1 MFYLKNAVNAIASSS
16 NENARELISED
27 SIKVKSNVSNVFSA
41 EGYSRF
47 SRLSLFVTEDEY
59 SLVIGKH
66 RFPLSWTMDIDPKPF
81 SLVTSSIPDDE
92 LHLFCPDGKFFYFL
106 FSSSGSKENFQI
118 SLGGCLADLACMNA
132 LEPLPSGRLSIAKMG
147 RCLEI
152 CQLLSAEE
160 RPLLKRL
167 QEILSVRRRISRAI
181 LKMKNDPSSLSR
193 SELKS
198 LIATTSMD
206 AVWTSDNDVAFLHR
220 ILEQSTVEDIEVLCK
235 ELAYDETED
244 AIASDWNWGEASAEP
259 MVVELALQASSTNNN
274 YSEELRPNL
283 TNSSAMTTESDHD
296 SSTLDCPVL
305 AAVSWSSEPPV
316 TPAKPIVN
324 DNLVDMQGHVS
335 ESALHSQQLYFSP
348 NKTTIPIEEVVASPV
363 IEVKASCPLM
373 NADVEMPQI
382 IPMEGEVSTNTTN
395 HVNDGELPKKQARKK
410 KRRVMLNGIDLETLK
425 QPIIASEATFSNA
438 VVEVEVNAETVFIGS
453 SGSHKQSNQNKMEVE
468 KQVSESVVEIME
480 HIVES
485 CVAEADC
492 TISMETK
499 ATENTVES
507 CVAEADCTI
516 SMETKATENTVE
528 SCVAEA
534 DCTISMETRV
544 VSIGNDDDIAICT
557 ASENEVTLAGVAST
571 VNQHF
576 IVDLSKGAYENDRV
590 QQVGAEMLFDIIPS
604 ERINSPSVCSKNMQS
619 SREVVA
625 PPFDSCSEQS
635 ASAISEALCSD
646 IDFVDIVDCPA
657 SSFSSRKTKIVNID
671 AKRISASKNPQ
682 NRNRNRNTFQWQL
695 VVAAILVV
703 LLTGFAAVD
712 RASNV
717 AHPSVVHITQAE
729 VFNSSSVSQLLPMDE
744 ITTDLMPASLEEEMT
759 KPVVKEIV
767 EAANLHATISQ
778 ARDFEHR
785 GSTSFRV
792 IVSKRK
798 SPLAV
803 IRHVIRNIENRLR
816 SIVASIPHPWF
827 KKILK
832 LKG

>member
-1 MFYLKNAVNAIASSS
+1 MFYLKNAVNAIAPSS
-16 NENARELISED
+16 NENVRELISED

-81 SLVTSSIPDDE
+81 SLVASSIPDDE
-92 LHLFCPDGKFFYFL
+92 LHLFCPGGKFFYFL
-106 FSSSGSKENFQI
+106 FSNSDSKENFQI

-132 LEPLPSGRLSIAKMG
+132 LGPLPSGRLSIAKMG

-160 RPLLKRL
+160 RPLWKRL

-244 AIASDWNWGEASAEP
+244 AIASDWKWGEASAEP

-283 TNSSAMTTESDHD
+283 TNSSALTTDSDHD

-324 DNLVDMQGHVS
+324 DNLVDMQGHVF
-335 ESALHSQQLYFSP
+335 ESALHSQQLHFSP

-373 NADVEMPQI
+373 NAGVEMPQI
-382 IPMEGEVSTNTTN
+382 VPMEVEVGTNTTN

-425 QPIIASEATFSNA
+425 QPIIASEATFSNT

-453 SGSHKQSNQNKMEVE
+453 SSSHKQSNQNKMDVE

-485 CVAEADC
+485 CISDADC
-492 TISMETK
+492 TVSMETK
-499 ATENTVES
+499 VTENTVES
-507 CVAEADCTI
+507 CI
-516 SMETKATENTVE
+516 S
-528 SCVAEA
+528 EA

-557 ASENEVTLAGVAST
+557 ASENEVTLSGVAST
-571 VNQHF
+571 LNQHF
-576 IVDLSKGAYENDRV
+576 FVDLSKGSYENDREP
-590 QQVGAEMLFDIIPS
+590 QVGAEMLFDIIPS
-604 ERINSPSVCSKNMQS
+604 ERINSPSICPKKIQS
-619 SREVVA
+619 LREVAA

-635 ASAISEALCSD
+635 VSAISETLCSD

-657 SSFSSRKTKIVNID
+657 SSFSPRKTKIVNID
-671 AKRISASKNPQ
+671 AKRINDSKNPQ
-682 NRNRNRNTFQWQL
+682 DRNRKSNTFQWQL
-695 VVAAILVV
+695 MVAAILVV

-712 RASNV
+712 RANNV
-717 AHPSVVHITQAE
+717 ALPSVVHITQAE

-744 ITTDLMPASLEEEMT
+744 FTTDLMPASLEEEMT

-778 ARDFEHR
+778 ERDFEHR

-803 IRHVIRNIENRLR
+803 IRHMIWNIENRLR
-816 SIVASIPHPWF
+816 SFVVSIPYPWF